1 MVYSS
6 NKNHWSEMMKN
17 CLKCGNKIPNLMKI
31 DGITKNLSKRKY
43 CLDCSPFGSHNTR
56 SLHIKDSRITMNIC
70 KECNKEYKGGH
81 GKLKDICSTC
91 YRLGY
96 RNKTKK
102 RAIDYKGGCCSV
114 CGYDKYI
121 GSLQFHHV
129 YPENKSF
136 IISDFGFNKFDSLIE
151 ELDKCIL
158 VCSNCHGEIHGGLV
172 DVVEIFKEQ
181 QATFPKYIKEEKPK
195 KIYQPKIKNSKRPDK
210 EVLEKL
216 VWEMSC
222 VKIGEM
228 FGVSDN
234 AVNKWCKYYGIKKP
248 GRGEWGRI
256 KYGKLDKPEF

>member
-1 MVYSS
+1 
-6 NKNHWSEMMKN
+6 MKN
-17 CLKCGNKIPNLMKI
+17 CLKCGNKIPNLLKI
-31 DGITKNLSKRKY
+31 DGKTKNLCKRKY
-43 CLDCSPFGSHNTR
+43 CLECSPYGSHNTR
-56 SLHIKDSRITMNIC
+56 SLHIKDKMNVC
-70 KECNKEYKGGH
+70 KDCSKEYKPGH

-91 YRLGY
+91 YRLAY
-96 RNKTKK
+96 RNKTKQK
-102 RAIDYKGGCCSV
+102 AVEYKGGCCSV

-136 IISDFGFNKFDSLIE
+136 VISDFGFNKFDSLVD

-181 QATFPKYIKEEKPK
+181 QRIFPKYIKNQKPE
-195 KIYQPKIKNSKRPDK
+195 KIKETVVRPTKRPEK

-234 AVNKWCKYYGIKKP
+234 SVNKWCKQYDIVKP
-248 GRGEWGRI
+248 GRGEWG
-256 KYGKLDKPEF
+256 KLKSGKIDKPIN